1 MGTAA
6 DPLLSSGMLDELR
19 RRAPARGRASDR
31 DRARATWSRSSS
43 ESSKTASGSAE
54 SAGEEP
60 GASAWDDSS
69 SEASKIASESSET
82 TGDLGVGVAEVV
94 CGSAPESLGSITGEE
109 DSGSPL
115 VVGAAAGPAPDPSKP
130 ATGEQGWGPTEPG
143 VVAEEWSSE
152 PVRSGG
158 PADTAGL
165 PGAGPAGE
173 DGVSTPTLECVDPT
187 SDSSPLDEGSDPGN
201 S

>member
-1 MGTAA
+1 M
-6 DPLLSSGMLDELR
+6 
-19 RRAPARGRASDR
+19 
-31 DRARATWSRSSS
+31 
-43 ESSKTASGSAE
+43 
-54 SAGEEP
+54 
-60 GASAWDDSS
+60 
-69 SEASKIASESSET
+69 
-82 TGDLGVGVAEVV
+82 
-94 CGSAPESLGSITGEE
+94 TGEE

-115 VVGAAAGPAPDPSKP
+115 VGGAAAGPAPDPSKP
-130 ATGEQGWGPTEPG
+130 ATGEQGWGPTGPG

-173 DGVSTPTLECVDPT
+173 DGVSTPTLEYVDPT

-201 S
+201 T